1 MGEGTGDGVEPV
13 DTVGIGWPGL
23 EKGDLVT
30 LNFGAA
36 PGAGCA
42 GGVNFKPDVPGGE
55 GGVGGG
61 GGGVGA
67 DMKL

>member
-1 MGEGTGDGVEPV
+1 M
-13 DTVGIGWPGL
+13 
-23 EKGDLVT
+23 T